1 MKSNFL
7 HGAGI
12 MSIFVVGVVVA
23 VIFLLVPFIFYIMT
37 LQKTLNRCS
46 AESRAIQPAMV
57 WLLLVPCFN
66 CIWHFFVVLKM
77 TQTLGAEFQKRGLA
91 GPPAPGKVLGL
102 TMCALFCCVGIPVHF
117 LRPLAFLGFLVCWIL
132 YWVKIA
138 KLSRQLEPEAE

>member
-23 VIFLLVPFIFYIMT
+23 VIFLLVPIAFYIMS
-37 LQKTLNRCS
+37 LQKALNRC
-46 AESRAIQPAMV
+46 APENRAIQPAMV

-66 CIWHFFVVLKM
+66 VVWHFFVVLKM
-77 TQTLGAEFQKRGLA
+77 ARTLGAEFQKRGLA
-91 GPPAPGKVLGL
+91 ESPAPGKTLGL
-102 TMCALFCCVGIPVHF
+102 IMCVFICCAAIPIPF
-117 LRPLAFLGFLVCWIL
+117 LRPLAGLGGLVCWIL

-138 KLSRQLEPEAE
+138 GFSKKLEPEAE